1 MVTTVISNVKRQSR
15 ASLVGKR
22 NAGHRSAMSKL
33 ADRLAPC
40 GPVLDPKAAERA
52 YEAIAKRA
60 GEAMGQV
67 DAAWGSLAPVFAAS
81 PYLAGLARRDGK
93 RLPRILGGDPG
104 ETLAAI
110 LAAAEAVAAEPDFET
125 ARRVLRELKA
135 DLHLLT
141 AISDLGGVWDLD
153 QVTGALTRFADAVL
167 HAALAQAVRQEVSR
181 GALTHVGDGS
191 AGPAPGLFCV
201 AMGKHGAF
209 ELNYSSDID
218 FSIFYAPE
226 KLPVAEGHEPQAV
239 AVRIA
244 NHLGRILQERTGDGY
259 VFRID
264 LRLRPDPSS
273 TPPAMPVDAAMD
285 YYESVGQNW
294 ERAAHIKA
302 RIAAGD
308 AAEGAAFLEGLQPFI
323 WRRNLDFAAIADIHS
338 IKRQIHTYKVD
349 DRLTA
354 KGADLKLGRGGIR
367 EIEFFVQTQQLI
379 LGGRQPDLRSPR
391 TLDALQALA
400 AAGHVTPEDAAWL
413 TQAYK
418 DLRALEHRAQM
429 IADDQTHKLPESDVE
444 RKKVAALWGEGNLR
458 VFDAAVGKMLKGV
471 NLRYGRLFAG
481 EEALSSRF
489 GSLVFTGVED
499 DPETLATLKRM
510 GFSSPERV
518 AATIRGW
525 HHGHIAAT
533 RTERGRELF
542 TRLAPRLLDAANA
555 TGAPDQAFNRFSDFF
570 SRLSSGV
577 QIQSLFLAQPRLFE
591 LIVEV
596 MAFAPRLAATMAKRP
611 TALDAL
617 LDPTFF
623 GPIETPAIAPWDPED
638 FEGAMDA
645 ARRLFRD
652 QSFRIGVRVMSG
664 TADARDI
671 GRAFAELADLIIG
684 GLAPAALAEV
694 ERIGGA
700 FPGQVAVVALG
711 KAGSREM
718 TAKSDLDLM
727 TLYVADD
734 PRSMSALKDWSAEV
748 FYARLTQR
756 LTSALSAPTG
766 EGTLYEV
773 DLKLRPSGT
782 KGPVAVSFAAFEH
795 YYEREAE
802 TWELLALTRARVVWA
817 SSPDFKA
824 RAEGA
829 IAAALRRPRA
839 WKKTAADVIEMRQ
852 LMERERPGKG
862 DWDLKLDPGG
872 LVDIEFAAQFLQL
885 AHAAADGPLRQNTG
899 EALAALREAG
909 LADAGALSRL
919 EAAWR
924 LEQDLSQLIKVAL
937 EDGADVEVEPKA
949 FKALLAKAGGVTQF
963 KSLKPKLAK
972 AKAEARAAYEAVV
985 KG

>member
-1 MVTTVISNVKRQSR
+1 MTRLPLR
-15 ASLVGKR
+15 L
-22 NAGHRSAMSKL
+22 
-33 ADRLAPC
+33 DERLAPC
-40 GPVLDPKAAERA
+40 GPIIDDKAAERA
-52 YEAIAKRA
+52 HEGIARRV
-60 GEAMGQV
+60 GERMASI
-67 DAAWGSLAPVFAAS
+67 DAAWPALAPVFAAS
-81 PYLAGLARRDGK
+81 PYLAGLARRDGA
-93 RLPRILGGDPG
+93 RLPTILDSDPQAR
-104 ETLAAI
+104 LSQI

-125 ARRVLRELKA
+125 ARRILRDLKA

-141 AISDLGGVWDLD
+141 ALCDLGGVWDLD
-153 QVTGALTRFADAVL
+153 AVTGALTRFADASL
-167 HAALAQAVRQEVSR
+167 HAALAQAARVEVAR
-181 GALTHVGDGS
+181 GALTHVGDG
-191 AGPAPGLFCV
+191 ADGPNPGLFCI

-226 KLPVAEGHEPQAV
+226 ALPVSDGTEPQGV
-239 AVRIA
+239 AVRLTQ
-244 NHLGRILQERTGDGY
+244 HLGRMLAERTADGY

-273 TPPAMPVDAAMD
+273 TPPAMPIEAALD

-308 AAEGAAFLEGLQPFI
+308 LARGEAFLEELQPFI

-338 IKRQIHTYKVD
+338 IKRQIHAYKVD
-349 DRLTA
+349 ERLEA

-379 LGGRQPDLRSPR
+379 LGGRHPDLRSPR
-391 TLDALQALA
+391 TLDALAALRD
-400 AAGHVTPEDAAWL
+400 AGHVTPDDCAYLTAA
-413 TQAYK
+413 YH

-429 IADDQTHKLPESDVE
+429 IADDQTHKLPESDAD
-444 RKKVAALWGEGNLR
+444 RKKVAALWNHGNLR
-458 VFDAAVGKMLKGV
+458 SFDSAVGKMLKGV
-471 NLRYGRLFAG
+471 NQRYGALFKG
-481 EEALSSRF
+481 EEELSSRF

-533 RTERGRELF
+533 RTERSRELF

-555 TGAPDQAFNRFSDFF
+555 TGAPDAAFNRFGDFF
-570 SRLSSGV
+570 SSLSSGV

-591 LIVEV
+591 LVVQV
-596 MAFAPRLAATMAKRP
+596 MAFAPRLATTLARRP

-617 LDPTFF
+617 LDPAFF
-623 GPIETPAIAPWDPED
+623 GPMEMPDEIPWDPSE
-638 FEGAMDA
+638 FEPSMDA

-664 TADARDI
+664 TADARDV
-671 GRAFAELADLIIG
+671 GRAFADLGDLIVG

-694 ERIGGA
+694 ERLGGA

-727 TLYVADD
+727 TLYAADD
-734 PRSMSALKDWSAEV
+734 PAGASEIKGWSADV
-748 FYARLTQR
+748 FYARFTQR
-756 LTSALSAPTG
+756 LASALSAPTA

-773 DLKLRPSGT
+773 DLKLRPSGS
-782 KGPVAVSFAAFEH
+782 KGPVAVSFAAFED
-795 YYEREAE
+795 YYERESE
-802 TWELLALTRARVVWA
+802 TWELLALTRARVIWA
-817 SSPDFKA
+817 SSPAFQA

-829 IAAALRRPRA
+829 IEAALRRPRDVA
-839 WKKTAADVIEMRQ
+839 KTAADVLEMRE

-862 DWDLKLDPGG
+862 PWDLKLEPGG
-872 LVDIEFAAQFLQL
+872 LVDIEFIAQFLQL
-885 AHAAADGPLRQNTG
+885 AHGPDGAPLAQNTG
-899 EALAALREAG
+899 EALSALIAAGLGDKASLTAAL
-909 LADAGALSRL
+909 S
-919 EAAWR
+919 AWR

-937 EDGADVEVEPKA
+937 EDGGDPEAEPKA
-949 FKALLAKAGGVTQF
+949 FRALLARAGHVSQF
-963 KSLKPKLAK
+963 RSLKAKLLK
-972 AKAEARAAYEAVV
+972 AKAEARAAFETVV
-985 KG
+985 KA

>member
-1 MVTTVISNVKRQSR
+1 MTR
-15 ASLVGKR
+15 APSG
-22 NAGHRSAMSKL
+22 SL

-40 GPVLDPKAAERA
+40 GPVLDAKAAERA
-52 YEAIAKRA
+52 HEMIAKRV
-60 GEAMGQV
+60 GEGMARIE
-67 DAAWGSLAPVFAAS
+67 AAWPALAPVFAAS
-81 PYLAGLARRDGK
+81 PYLAGLARRDGR
-93 RLPRILGGDPG
+93 RLPMILEGDPDQ
-104 ETLAAI
+104 TLSAI
-110 LAAAEAVAAEPDFET
+110 LTAAEAVAAEPDFET
-125 ARRVLRELKA
+125 ARRTLRELKA

-141 AISDLGGVWDLD
+141 ALCDLSGVWDLD
-153 QVTGALTRFADAVL
+153 AVTGALSRFADASL
-167 HAALAQAVRQEVSR
+167 KAALAQAVRQEVDR
-181 GALTHVGDGS
+181 GALTHLREGD

-226 KLPVAEGHEPQAV
+226 KLPVAEGHEPQGV

-244 NHLGRILQERTGDGY
+244 NHLGRVLQERTADGY

-302 RIAAGD
+302 RVAAGD
-308 AAEGAAFLEGLQPFI
+308 FAEGRAFLEGLQPFI

-338 IKRQIHTYKVD
+338 IKRQIHAYKVD

-379 LGGRQPDLRSPR
+379 LGGRQPDLRGPR
-391 TLDALQALA
+391 TLDALNALA

-413 TQAYK
+413 TAAYR

-429 IADDQTHKLPESDVE
+429 IADDQTHKLPESDAE
-444 RKKVAALWGEGNLR
+444 RKKVAALWGQDNLR
-458 VFDAAVGKMLKGV
+458 VFDAAVGKILKGV

-555 TGAPDQAFNRFSDFF
+555 TGAPDAAFNRFADFF
-570 SRLSSGV
+570 AGLSSGV

-596 MAFAPRLAATMAKRP
+596 MAFAPRLASTLARRP

-617 LDPTFF
+617 LDPAFF
-623 GPIETPAIAPWDPED
+623 GPIETPAVAPWDPAD

-664 TADARDI
+664 SADARDI

-684 GLAPAALAEV
+684 GLAPAALNEV

-727 TLYVADD
+727 TLYAADD
-734 PRSMSALKDWSAEV
+734 PRGQGGAVSAIKAWGAET
-748 FYARLTQR
+748 FYARFTQR
-756 LTSALSAPTG
+756 LASALSAPTG

-782 KGPVAVSFAAFEH
+782 KGPVAVSFAAFED

-817 SSPDFKA
+817 SSPAFKA
-824 RAEGA
+824 RGEAA
-829 IAAALRRPRA
+829 IAAALRRPRDV
-839 WKKTAADVIEMRQ
+839 KKTAADGIEMRE

-885 AHAAADGPLRQNTG
+885 AHAAQGGPLRQNTG
-899 EALAALREAG
+899 EALAALRAAE
-909 LADAGALSRL
+909 LADDGALARL

-937 EDGADVEVEPKA
+937 EDGADVEAEPRA
-949 FKALLAKAGGVTQF
+949 FRTLLAKAGHVGQF

-972 AKAEARAAYEAVV
+972 AKAEARAAYKAIVMAS
-985 KG
+985 G

>member
-1 MVTTVISNVKRQSR
+1 MTRP
-15 ASLVGKR
+15 
-22 NAGHRSAMSKL
+22 L

-40 GPVLDPKAAERA
+40 GPVLDAKAAERA
-52 YEAIAKRA
+52 HEMIAKRV
-60 GEAMGQV
+60 GEGMASV
-67 DAAWGSLAPVFAAS
+67 DLAWPALAPVFAAS
-81 PYLAGLARRDGK
+81 PYLAGLARRDGR
-93 RLPRILGGDPG
+93 RLPMILEGDPDRI
-104 ETLAAI
+104 LAAI
-110 LAAAEAVAAEPDFET
+110 LTAAKAVAAEPDFET
-125 ARRVLRELKA
+125 ARRRLRELKA

-141 AISDLGGVWDLD
+141 ALCDLGGVWGLD
-153 QVTGALTRFADAVL
+153 QVTGALTRFADASL
-167 HAALAQAVRQEVSR
+167 KAALAQAVRQEVDR
-181 GALTHVGDGS
+181 GALTHVGEGED
-191 AGPAPGLFCV
+191 GPAPGLFCV

-218 FSIFYAPE
+218 FSIFYAPDR
-226 KLPVAEGHEPQAV
+226 LPVAEGHEPQAV

-244 NHLGRILQERTGDGY
+244 NHLGRVLQERTGDGY

-302 RIAAGD
+302 RVAAGD
-308 AAEGAAFLEGLQPFI
+308 FAEGQAFLEGLQPFI

-338 IKRQIHTYKVD
+338 IKRQIHAYKVD

-379 LGGRQPDLRSPR
+379 LGGRQPDLRGPR
-391 TLDALQALA
+391 TLDALAALA

-413 TQAYK
+413 TGAYR

-429 IADDQTHKLPESDVE
+429 IADDQTHKLPESDAE
-444 RKKVAALWGEGNLR
+444 RKKVAALWGQDNLR
-458 VFDAAVGKMLKGV
+458 SFDATVGKILKGV

-510 GFSSPERV
+510 GFSSPERI
-518 AATIRGW
+518 AATIRSW
-525 HHGHIAAT
+525 HHGRIAAT

-555 TGAPDQAFNRFSDFF
+555 SGAPDAAFNRFADFF
-570 SRLSSGV
+570 AGLSSGV

-596 MAFAPRLAATMAKRP
+596 MAFAPRLASTLARRP

-617 LDPTFF
+617 LDPAFF
-623 GPIETPAIAPWDPED
+623 GPIETPAVAPWDPAD

-664 TADARDI
+664 SADARDI

-684 GLAPAALAEV
+684 GLAPAALNEV
-694 ERIGGA
+694 ERIGGG
-700 FPGQVAVVALG
+700 FPGEVAVVALG

-727 TLYVADD
+727 TLYAAD
-734 PRSMSALKDWSAEV
+734 PRDMSSIKAWGAET
-748 FYARLTQR
+748 FYGRFTQR
-756 LTSALSAPTG
+756 LASALSAPTG

-782 KGPVAVSFAAFEH
+782 KGPVAVSFAAFED

-817 SSPDFKA
+817 SSPAFNV
-824 RAEGA
+824 RAEAA
-829 IAAALRRPRA
+829 IEAALRRPRDA
-839 WKKTAADVIEMRQ
+839 KKTAADVIEMRE

-885 AHAAADGPLRQNTG
+885 AHAAQDGPLRQNTG
-899 EALAALREAG
+899 EALAALRAAG
-909 LADAGALSRL
+909 LADDGALARL

-937 EDGADVEVEPKA
+937 EDGADVEAEPKA
-949 FKALLAKAGGVTQF
+949 FRTLLARAGHVGQF

-972 AKAEARAAYEAVV
+972 AKAEARAAYTAIV
-985 KG
+985 KASG

>member
-1 MVTTVISNVKRQSR
+1 MT
-15 ASLVGKR
+15 
-22 NAGHRSAMSKL
+22 KL
-33 ADRLAPC
+33 ADRLVPC
-40 GPVLDPKAAERA
+40 GPVVDPKAAERA
-52 YEAIAKRA
+52 HEAIAKRA
-60 GEAMGQV
+60 GDAMAGV
-67 DAAWGSLAPVFAAS
+67 DAAWSALAPIFAAS
-81 PYLAGLARRDGK
+81 PYLAGLARREGQ

-104 ETLAAI
+104 ETLAAV
-110 LAAAEAVAAEPDFET
+110 LSAAEAVAAEPDFET

-167 HAALAQAVRQEVSR
+167 HAALAQAVRQEVGR
-181 GALTHVGDGS
+181 GALTHVGDGED
-191 AGPAPGLFCV
+191 GPAPGLFCV

-226 KLPVAEGHEPQAV
+226 KLPIAEGHEPQAV

-308 AAEGAAFLEGLQPFI
+308 LAEGQRFLAGLQPFI

-391 TLDALQALA
+391 TLDALQALS

-413 TQAYK
+413 TQAYG

-429 IADDQTHKLPESDVE
+429 IADDQTHKLPESDAE
-444 RKKVAALWGEGNLR
+444 RKKVAALWNHDNLR
-458 VFDAAVGKMLKGV
+458 SFDANVGKILKGV

-481 EEALSSRF
+481 EEELSSRF

-518 AATIRGW
+518 AATIRSW

-623 GPIETPAIAPWDPED
+623 GPIETPTIAPWDPED

-727 TLYVADD
+727 TLYAADD
-734 PRSMSALKDWSAEV
+734 PRGMSVVKEWSADV
-748 FYARLTQR
+748 FYARFTQR
-756 LTSALSAPTG
+756 LISALSAPTG
-766 EGTLYEV
+766 EGALYEV
-773 DLKLRPSGT
+773 DMKLRPSGA
-782 KGPVAVSFAAFEH
+782 KGPVAVSFAAFED

-802 TWELLALTRARVVWA
+802 TWELLALTRARIVWA

-824 RAEGA
+824 RAEVA
-829 IAAALRRPRA
+829 ISAALRRARDP
-839 WKKTAADVIEMRQ
+839 KKTAADVIEMRQ

-885 AHAAADGPLRQNTG
+885 AHAAAGGPLRQNTG
-899 EALAALREAG
+899 EALAALRTAG
-909 LADAGALSRL
+909 LADDSALARL

-937 EDGADVEVEPKA
+937 EDGADVEAEPKA
-949 FKALLAKAGGVTQF
+949 FKALLAKAGGVAQF

-972 AKAEARAAYEAVV
+972 AKAEARAAYAAVV

>member
-1 MVTTVISNVKRQSR
+1 MTR
-15 ASLVGKR
+15 
-22 NAGHRSAMSKL
+22 L
-33 ADRLAPC
+33 ADRPTPC
-40 GPVLDPKAAERA
+40 GPVIDAKAAERA
-52 YEAIAKRA
+52 HEAIAKRV
-60 GEAMGQV
+60 GEAMDKV
-67 DAAWGSLAPVFAAS
+67 EAAWSALAPVFAAS

-93 RLPRILGGDPG
+93 RLPMILAGDPDQ
-104 ETLAAI
+104 TLAAI
-110 LAAAEAVAAEPDFET
+110 LSQAEAVAAEPDFET

-167 HAALAQAVRQEVSR
+167 HAALAQAVRQEVAR
-181 GALTHVGDGS
+181 GALTHVGEGA

-308 AAEGAAFLEGLQPFI
+308 AAEGAAFLAGLQPFI

-444 RKKVAALWGEGNLR
+444 RKKVAALWGEANLR
-458 VFDAAVGKMLKGV
+458 VFDAAVGKILKGV

-694 ERIGGA
+694 ERIGGG

-727 TLYVADD
+727 TLYAADD
-734 PRSMSALKDWSAEV
+734 PRAMSAVKDWSAEV
-748 FYARLTQR
+748 FYARFTQR
-756 LTSALSAPTG
+756 LISALSAPTS
-766 EGTLYEV
+766 EGALYEV
-773 DLKLRPSGT
+773 DMKLRPSGA
-782 KGPVAVSFAAFEH
+782 KGPVAVSFAAFED

-817 SSPDFKA
+817 SSPDFKV

-839 WKKTAADVIEMRQ
+839 WKKTVADVIEMRQ

-872 LVDIEFAAQFLQL
+872 LVDIEFAAQFMQL

-909 LADAGALSRL
+909 LADPGALSRL

-937 EDGADVEVEPKA
+937 EDGADVEAEPKA
-949 FKALLAKAGGVTQF
+949 FKALLAKAGGVAQF

>member
-1 MVTTVISNVKRQSR
+1 MTR
-15 ASLVGKR
+15 
-22 NAGHRSAMSKL
+22 L
-33 ADRLAPC
+33 ADQLTPC
-40 GPVLDPKAAERA
+40 GPIVDAKAAERA
-52 YEAIAKRA
+52 HEAIAKRT
-60 GEAMGQV
+60 GEAFPV
-67 DAAWGSLAPVFAAS
+67 VEAAWGALAPVFAAS
-81 PYLAGLARRDGK
+81 PYLASLARRDGR
-93 RLPRILGGDPG
+93 RLPMILDGDPT
-104 ETLAAI
+104 ETLSAT

-125 ARRVLRELKA
+125 ARRTLRELKA

-141 AISDLGGVWDLD
+141 ALCDLGAVWNLD
-153 QVTGALTRFADAVL
+153 QVTGALTRFADASL
-167 HAALAQAVRQEVSR
+167 KAALAQAVRQEVDR
-181 GALTHVGDGS
+181 GALTHVGEGED
-191 AGPAPGLFCV
+191 GPAPGLFCI

-226 KLPVAEGHEPQAV
+226 KLQVADGVEPQAV

-244 NHLGRILQERTGDGY
+244 NHLGRVLQERTADGY

-273 TPPAMPVDAAMD
+273 TPPAIPVDAAMD

-308 AAEGAAFLEGLQPFI
+308 LKEGAAFLEGLQPFI

-379 LGGRQPDLRSPR
+379 LGGRQPDLRGPR
-391 TLDALQALA
+391 TLDALLALA
-400 AAGHVTPEDAAWL
+400 TAGHVTLEDAGWL
-413 TQAYK
+413 SKAYQ

-429 IADDQTHKLPESDVE
+429 IADDQTHKLPESDND
-444 RKKVAALWGEGNLR
+444 RKKVAALWGQDNLR
-458 VFDAAVGKMLKGV
+458 GFDAAVGKILKGV
-471 NLRYGRLFAG
+471 NQRYGRLFAG

-555 TGAPDQAFNRFSDFF
+555 TGAPDQAFNRFADFF
-570 SRLSSGV
+570 ASLSSGV
-577 QIQSLFLAQPRLFE
+577 QIQSLFLAQQRLLE
-591 LIVEV
+591 LIVQV

-617 LDPTFF
+617 LDPSFF
-623 GPIETPAIAPWDPED
+623 GPIETPAVAPWDPAD

-664 TADARDI
+664 SADARDI
-671 GRAFAELADLIIG
+671 GRAFAELGDLIIG
-684 GLAPAALAEV
+684 DLAPAALAET
-694 ERIGGA
+694 ERLGGA

-727 TLYVADD
+727 TLYAADGPVAH
-734 PRSMSALKDWSAEV
+734 SATKAWSADT
-748 FYARLTQR
+748 FYARFTQR
-756 LTSALSAPTG
+756 LIAALSAPTS
-766 EGTLYEV
+766 EGTLYAV
-773 DLKLRPSGT
+773 DMKLRPSGA
-782 KGPVAVSFAAFEH
+782 KGPVAVSFAAFED

-829 IAAALRRPRA
+829 IEAALRRPRD
-839 WKKTAADVIEMRQ
+839 WKKTAADVVEMRE

-862 DWDLKLDPGG
+862 DWDLKLVPGG

-885 AHAAADGPLRQNTG
+885 AHASKGGPLRQNTG
-899 EALAALREAG
+899 EALAAMREAG
-909 LADAGALSRL
+909 LADAGALDRL
-919 EAAWR
+919 ETAWR

-937 EDGADVEVEPKA
+937 EDGGDPEAEPKA
-949 FKALLAKAGGVTQF
+949 FKALMAKAGHVGQF

-972 AKAEARAAYEAVV
+972 AKAEARAAYSAIV
-985 KG
+985 KAPG

>member
-1 MVTTVISNVKRQSR
+1 MTR
-15 ASLVGKR
+15 L
-22 NAGHRSAMSKL
+22 L
-33 ADRLAPC
+33 DRLAPC
-40 GPVLDPKAAERA
+40 GPIHDPKAAERA
-52 YEAIAKRA
+52 HEAILRKV
-60 GEAMGQV
+60 GEAGLAGV
-67 DAAWGSLAPVFAAS
+67 EAAWPALAPVFAAS
-81 PYLAGLARRDGK
+81 SYLAGLARRDAG
-93 RLPRILGGDPG
+93 RLPGILLADPVSRLDSLLA
-104 ETLAAI
+104 ETAT
-110 LAAAEAVAAEPDFET
+110 VAAEPDFET
-125 ARRVLRELKA
+125 ARRRLRELKA

-141 AISDLGGVWDLD
+141 ALCDLGGVWDLD
-153 QVTGALTRFADAVL
+153 QVTGALTRFADASL
-167 HAALAQAVRQEVSR
+167 KAGLAQAVRVEVLR
-181 GALTHVGDGS
+181 GALTHVGEGAD
-191 AGPAPGLFCV
+191 GPAPGLFCI

-218 FSIFYAPE
+218 FSIFYVPE
-226 KLPVAEGHEPQAV
+226 RLPVAEGIEPQGV

-244 NHLGRILQERTGDGY
+244 NHLGRILQERTADGY

-273 TPPAMPVDAAMD
+273 TPPAMPVDAALD

-308 AAEGAAFLEGLQPFI
+308 PDEGAAFLAHLQPFI

-391 TLDALQALA
+391 TLDALAALA
-400 AAGHVTPEDAAWL
+400 AAGHVTVADAEWL
-413 TQAYK
+413 TQAYR

-429 IADDQTHKLPESDVE
+429 IADEQTHKLPESDAD

-458 VFDAAVGKMLKGV
+458 SFDAAVGRILKGV
-471 NLRYGRLFAG
+471 NQRYGRLFAG

-533 RTERGRELF
+533 RTERSRELF

-555 TGAPDQAFNRFSDFF
+555 TGAPDTAFNRFADFF
-570 SRLSSGV
+570 GSLSSGV

-596 MAFAPRLAATMAKRP
+596 MAFAPRLAATLARRP

-617 LDPTFF
+617 LDPAFF
-623 GPIETPAIAPWDPED
+623 GSMAVPETAPWDPDD
-638 FEGAMDA
+638 FEGAMNA

-664 TADARDI
+664 TADARDV
-671 GRAFAELADLIIG
+671 GAAFAGLGDLIVA
-684 GLAPAALAEV
+684 GLAPAALAETV
-694 ERIGGA
+694 RLGGD
-700 FPGQVAVVALG
+700 FPGEVAVVALG

-727 TLYVADD
+727 TLYAAHE
-734 PRSMSALKDWSAEV
+734 PAAMSAIKGWGAES
-748 FYARLTQR
+748 FYARFTQR

-782 KGPVAVSFAAFEH
+782 KGPVAVSFAAFED
-795 YYEREAE
+795 YYAREAE
-802 TWELLALTRARVVWA
+802 TWELLAMTRARVIWA
-817 SSPDFKA
+817 SSPAFQA
-824 RAEGA
+824 RAEAA
-829 IAAALRRPRA
+829 IEAALRRPRDA
-839 WKKTAADVIEMRQ
+839 DRTALDVLEMRA
-852 LMERERPGKG
+852 LMEQERPGSG
-862 DWDLKLDPGG
+862 IWDLKLSPGG
-872 LVDIEFAAQFLQL
+872 LVDIEFVAQFLQL
-885 AHAAADGPLRQNTG
+885 RHAAGGGPLAQNTG
-899 EALAALREAG
+899 EALAALRAAG
-909 LADAGALSRL
+909 LGEASALSAL
-919 EAAWR
+919 ETAWR
-924 LEQDLSQLIKVAL
+924 LEQDLSQLLKVAL
-937 EDGADVEVEPKA
+937 EDGTDPELEPKA
-949 FKALLAKAGGVTQF
+949 FKAMLARAGHARTF
-963 KSLKPKLAK
+963 ATLKTRLAR
-972 AKAEARAAYEAVV
+972 AKQEARAAFETVV
-985 KG
+985 RVES